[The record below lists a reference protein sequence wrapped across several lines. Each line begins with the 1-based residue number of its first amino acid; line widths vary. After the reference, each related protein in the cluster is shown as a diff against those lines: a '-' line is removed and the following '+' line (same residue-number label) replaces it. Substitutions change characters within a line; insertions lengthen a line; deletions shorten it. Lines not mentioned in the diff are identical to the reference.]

1 MLAMQ
6 FTLNI
11 FSIKLTSKFYGEVF
25 LLFRPVSFDENNV
38 DESPKSCAEVRNH
51 KRDPEPHPVVVAE
64 L

>member
-11 FSIKLTSKFYGEVF
+11 FSIKLTSKFYGVF

-51 KRDPEPHPVVVAE
+51 KRDPKPPIVVAG